1 MIALVL
7 LWALKVFMSTINTE
21 KRFIKNIALL
31 QEKLSHE
38 TANLKLNN
46 DQVQLSDAVTKT
58 LVFRIFDITR
68 ELLLIQK
75 LIFSSKEI

>member
-1 MIALVL
+1 
-7 LWALKVFMSTINTE
+7 MSTINTE